1 MGKFLK
7 STVVV
12 AIIIICIVAVGL
24 IYTGYK
30 VSQSA
35 TPYCQEY
42 VPGAE
47 GMMGEVDVSYFEE
60 KSTHYAIGA
69 NSDGYAVF
77 KSPNEAFR
85 EMKATNRAGIRLIRM
100 ENHLFYPLTPIT
112 YQMFAKY
119 GWQVT
124 SGSEKA
130 QEQARFISQ
139 FLDLYENGGMPSL
152 P

>member
-1 MGKFLK
+1 MSKILK
-7 STVVV
+7 STVIV

-24 IYTGYK
+24 VYTGYK

-35 TPYCQEY
+35 TSYCQEY
-42 VPGAE
+42 VAGAE
-47 GMMGEVDVSYFEE
+47 GMMGEVNVSYFEE
-60 KSTHYAIGA
+60 KSEHYQIGA
-69 NSDGYAVF
+69 NSGGYAVF
-77 KSPNEAFR
+77 KTPYKAFR
-85 EMKATNRAGIRLIRM
+85 EMKTTNRAGIRVIRM

-130 QEQARFISQ
+130 QEQARFVSQ
-139 FLDLYENGGMPSL
+139 FLDLYENGGIPSL